1 MREMQDQFRVI
12 IAGSRSFSDYG
23 ILRSRCNFL
32 FSQKKP
38 TCILCGEAR
47 GADLLGRRYAEEHGI
62 PVVSYPANWKVY
74 GNRAGYIR
82 NEKMA
87 ANADALVAFWD
98 GRSSGTAHMIQLAR
112 EYGLSVRVIR
122 FGHAEQ

>member
-1 MREMQDQFRVI
+1 M
-12 IAGSRSFSDYG
+12 
-23 ILRSRCNFL
+23 
-32 FSQKKP
+32 
-38 TCILCGEAR
+38 
-47 GADLLGRRYAEEHGI
+47 LGRRYAEEHGI
-62 PVVSYPANWKVY
+62 PFVSYPANWEVY

-98 GRSSGTAHMIQLAR
+98 GYSHGTAHMIRLAK

-122 FGHAEQ
+122 FGHAER